1 MHKRRHGEG
10 EPVADS
16 YVIQFTTPVKNV
28 LYFSLAFATERGSVV
43 SRQKYSEEYFRTVF
57 EAAPSGV
64 LAVDAS
70 GRIALLNAQAERMFG
85 YNRAELI
92 GKPVELLVPQRFRGR
107 HADLCKRDAANPRI
121 CPMGTD
127 RSFLGV
133 RKDGS
138 EFPVEVGL
146 NLAVMST
153 GYLVVATVV
162 DITKRNARRHN
173 AWHATTVAALF
184 LVFCLVFSLVIVGS
198 LKPITQII
206 PERILAFGAGRPAQ
220 GVDAAYAAYQ
230 NRDYT
235 SALRLARPVADQ
247 GDSRAQ
253 SLLGLMYSNGQGVQR
268 NEAEAMKW
276 YWRAADQGE
285 ADAQVKIGDMYF
297 EGRIVAQDYSE
308 AGRWYRFA
316 ADHGNAAA
324 QYYLG
329 ILYAKGE
336 GVPLDNVLAHMWFNL
351 AAVHFT
357 SRLSRDR
364 AIALRDTIAR
374 KLSPAE
380 IARAQE
386 MAREWQ
392 TARAPREIE
401 MIQSPTGP

>member
-1 MHKRRHGEG
+1 
-10 EPVADS
+10 
-16 YVIQFTTPVKNV
+16 
-28 LYFSLAFATERGSVV
+28 
-43 SRQKYSEEYFRTVF
+43 
-57 EAAPSGV
+57 
-64 LAVDAS
+64 
-70 GRIALLNAQAERMFG
+70 MFG

-92 GKPVELLVPQRFRGR
+92 GKPVEVLVPQRSRGR

-121 CPMGTD
+121 RPMGTD

-146 NLAVMST
+146 NPAVMST
-153 GYLVVATVV
+153 GHLVVATVV
-162 DITKRNARRHN
+162 DITKRNARRRR

-184 LVFCLVFSLVIVGS
+184 LVFCLVIVGF

-206 PERILAFGAGRPAQ
+206 PERIQSFGAKPPVQ

-230 NRDYT
+230 KGDYAL
-235 SALRLARPVADQ
+235 ALRLAGPVADH

-268 NEAEAMKW
+268 NEAEAIKW
-276 YWRAADQGE
+276 YRRAADRGD
-285 ADAQVKIGDMYF
+285 ADAQAKIGDMYF
-297 EGRIVAQDYSE
+297 EGREVAQDYSE
-308 AGRWYRFA
+308 AGRWYQFA

-324 QYYLG
+324 QYNLG

-351 AAVHFT
+351 AAVNFT

-364 AIALRDTIAR
+364 AIAICDTIAR

-380 IARAQE
+380 IAKAQK

-392 TARAPREIE
+392 TARARKLRAYPISDPREIE
-401 MIQSPTGP
+401 IIQSLTGP